1 MFNHVELDVDP
12 FIWAILI
19 DGNPCEVNFMNEI
32 SRPCVFQGTN
42 LNTYFNYR
50 PSLPTGTIPQSGEN
64 Q

>member
-32 SRPCVFQGTN
+32 SRPCLYQGSF
-42 LNTYFNYR
+42 LEKYLECR
-50 PSLPTGTIPQSGEN
+50 PIIQPE
-64 Q
+64 